1 VLQLLALFV
10 AIALAAAALA
20 RAYVPPQSRK
30 VHELEGRI
38 QDLEFAYDELAK
50 RMTRR
55 ARTEGLETAREVHKA
70 RSERSDRATEEALRI
85 IDEHKAPGAAAAALP
100 SVPNKIALRA
110 RLIAGGK
117 L

>member
-1 VLQLLALFV
+1 VLQLLACIF
-10 AIALAAAALA
+10 ASALAAAALW
-20 RAYVPPQSRK
+20 RAYVPPQTRK

-38 QDLEFAYDELAK
+38 QDLEFAYDELSK
-50 RMTRR
+50 RMTKR
-55 ARTEGLETAREVHKA
+55 ARTEGLEAAREVHKA
-70 RSERSDRATEEALRI
+70 RSERNDRATEEALRI
-85 IDEHKAPGAAAAALP
+85 IEEHKAPGAAGALP